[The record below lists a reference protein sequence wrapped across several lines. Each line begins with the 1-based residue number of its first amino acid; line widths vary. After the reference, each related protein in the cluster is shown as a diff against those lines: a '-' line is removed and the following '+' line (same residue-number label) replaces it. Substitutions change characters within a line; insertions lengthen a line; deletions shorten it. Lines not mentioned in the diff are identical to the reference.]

1 MPKFTKEQI
10 LKKFEDMIEDAYW
23 NEDRDI
29 DRSNCCGRSYYVE
42 RRKENDKTQEENRS
56 YLLALE
62 ELLEE
67 KWA

>member
-29 DRSNCCGRSYYVE
+29 DRSNCCDRSYYVE